1 MIGSGCIERSV
12 ECVGG
17 GVYGVYWDELCGLVI
32 RCCRILWVVGYS
44 GWVGGW
50 VDDGPVQNTCV
61 GVKLE

>member
-50 VDDGPVQNTCV
+50 LG
-61 GVKLE
+61 G